1 MRIVVLGAG
10 VVGVASAYML
20 AREGHEVT
28 VIDRQPGP
36 GRETSFSNA
45 GMIAPGHVYAWAS
58 PRAPAILLK
67 SLWREDTALRFR
79 LKPDPALW
87 LWSLRFLA
95 NCTRRRNRRNTLVKL
110 RLALFSRE
118 ELHRL
123 VEEAGIDCSLS
134 GHGAL
139 YLYRDKAHL
148 ATGFAN
154 SALLRDHGLAIETAD
169 PDRCAELEPAL
180 ADAKDKNAGAL
191 YCPLDESG
199 DCFQFTE
206 ALAMAA
212 SRQGVAFSW
221 ETHIEGLLSE
231 GDRVTAAQTSHGRFA
246 GDAFM
251 LALGSYSP
259 AVARTVGLRL
269 PVYPVK
275 GYSLTIPIDSHCVA
289 PTMPGVD
296 ETHLVAF
303 ARLGERLRLTA
314 TADFAGY
321 DTRHAPADFAPMLTV
336 ARELFPRGG
345 DYERPSY
352 WACLRPM
359 TPDGPPIL
367 GPTRMRNLW
376 LNTGQGHMGW
386 TMACGS
392 ARILAELIAER
403 SSPIPLDGMTAD
415 RF

>member
-10 VVGVASAYML
+10 VVGVASAYLL
-20 AREGHEVT
+20 ARDGHEVT

-36 GRETSFSNA
+36 ARETSFANA
-45 GMIAPGHVYAWAS
+45 GIVAPGHVYAWAS

-79 LKPDPALW
+79 LKADPALW
-87 LWSLRFLA
+87 LWSLKFLA
-95 NCTRRRNRRNTLVKL
+95 NCTAGRNRRNTLIKL

-118 ELHRL
+118 ELHRI
-123 VEEAGIDCSLS
+123 VAEAGIDCGLS
-134 GHGAL
+134 GKGAL
-139 YLYRDKAHL
+139 YLFRDKDHL

-154 SALLRDHGLAIETAD
+154 SALLRENGLAIESAD

-180 ADAKDKNAGAL
+180 AHAKGKLAGGL
-191 YCPLDESG
+191 YCPIDESG
-199 DCFQFTE
+199 DCFQFAE
-206 ALAMAA
+206 ALAVAA
-212 SRQGVAFSW
+212 TRQGVAFSW
-221 ETHIEGLLSE
+221 ETDVEGLASE
-231 GDRVTAAQTSHGRFA
+231 RDRVVAAHTSHGRFA
-246 GDAFM
+246 ADAFV

-259 AVARTVGLRL
+259 SIARTVGMRL

-275 GYSLTIPIDSHCVA
+275 GYTLTVPIDGHAGA
-289 PTMPGVD
+289 PHMPGVD
-296 ETHLVAF
+296 EAYLVAF
-303 ARLGERLRLTA
+303 ARMGERLRLTA

-321 DTRHAPADFAPMLTV
+321 DTRYAPSDFAPMLRV
-336 ARELFPRGG
+336 ARELFPDGG
-345 DYERPSY
+345 DYDRPSY
-352 WACLRPM
+352 WSCLRPM

-367 GPTRMRNLW
+367 GSTRVRNLW

-392 ARILAELIAER
+392 ARILTELIAGR
-403 SSPIPLDGMTAD
+403 PSPVPLDGMTAD